1 MTPAAELALR
11 WQKRGKGALQKSAK
25 LDIKDYL
32 NPKQGIKN
40 QPL

>member
-1 MTPAAELALR
+1 MNPAAELALPMA
-11 WQKRGKGALQKSAK
+11 KEEEGGFKKSAK
-25 LDIKDYL
+25 LETKDYL